1 MFYRVSS
8 AVIAP
13 DLIQAFDLNA
23 ESLGVLGGA
32 FFYSFALMQ
41 IPMGVLLDRVGP
53 RIVLTV
59 FGLVGAI
66 GAFVFAA
73 ANTFFLAMVG
83 RILIG
88 AGMASVLMGSFK
100 IFVLRFSYNKFSI
113 LSGILISIG
122 TLGSILATSPLAWLS
137 MNIGWRQTFVI
148 AGCATTIFALLI
160 FWVMKENQGQALISS
175 GPAIDNDKKIPLKK
189 LLYLVLGNLS
199 FWQIGVFAFF
209 RYGTFVALQGVWLGT
224 YLIQIKG
231 FSPVQAGNI
240 LMMLSFGYIAG
251 APIAGYLADRVIRS
265 AKVTAFGSVVL
276 YAICLLPLTGVVDIE
291 NPVLLG
297 TLFAMIGFFNSPGTL
312 AYTHVKELYPTHISG
327 TVIAAANFF
336 VMAGGAILTPVLG
349 VVIETATSKGLS
361 HAPAAYHLAFLICF
375 LGMAV
380 SLVFYAFSKSNPDM
394 KDRIRD

>member
-13 DLIQAFDLNA
+13 DLLQAFDLNA

-175 GPAIDNDKKIPLKK
+175 GPAIDNDKKIPLKT
-189 LLYLVLGNLS
+189 LLHLVLGNLS

-240 LMMLSFGYIAG
+240 LMMLSIGYIAG

-361 HAPAAYHLAFLICF
+361 YAPAAYHLAFLICF

-380 SLVFYAFSKSNPDM
+380 SLVFYAFSKSRQTPPS
-394 KDRIRD
+394 

>member
-1 MFYRVSS
+1 MFYRVSN
-8 AVIAP
+8 AVLAP
-13 DLIQAFDLNA
+13 DLMQAFDLNV

-53 RIVLTV
+53 RVVMTI
-59 FGLVGAI
+59 FGFVGAI

-73 ANTFFLAMVG
+73 ADTFILAMVG

-100 IFVLRFSYNKFSI
+100 ILVLRFSYNKFST

-122 TLGSILATSPLAWLS
+122 ALGSILATSPLAWLA
-137 MNIGWRQTFVI
+137 MNIGWRQTFAV
-148 AGCATTIFALLI
+148 AGCVTTILALLI
-160 FWVMKENQGQALISS
+160 FLVMKDQGQAVIPS
-175 GPAIDNDKKIPLKK
+175 GPALDADKKIPLKT
-189 LLYLVLGNLS
+189 LLHLVLGNLS

-224 YLIQIKG
+224 YLIQVKG

-240 LMMLSFGYIAG
+240 LMMLSIGYIAG
-251 APIAGYLADRVIRS
+251 APIAGYIADRVIRS
-265 AKVTAFGSVVL
+265 AKMTAFGSVVL
-276 YAICLLPLTGVVDIE
+276 YAMCLLPLTGVVDID

-312 AYTHVKELYPTHISG
+312 AYTHVKELYPIHLSG
-327 TVIAAANFF
+327 TVIASANFF

-349 VVIETATSKGLS
+349 IVIEAATSKGMS
-361 HAPAAYHLAFLICF
+361 YSPAAYHLAFLICF
-375 LGMAV
+375 LGMAI
-380 SLVFYAFSKSNPDM
+380 SLAFYAFSKSRMRSPE
-394 KDRIRD
+394 

>member
-100 IFVLRFSYNKFSI
+100 IFVLRFASYSDFKSSI
-113 LSGILISIG
+113 CHLPVAS
-122 TLGSILATSPLAWLS
+122 
-137 MNIGWRQTFVI
+137 
-148 AGCATTIFALLI
+148 
-160 FWVMKENQGQALISS
+160 EN
-175 GPAIDNDKKIPLKK
+175 
-189 LLYLVLGNLS
+189 
-199 FWQIGVFAFF
+199 
-209 RYGTFVALQGVWLGT
+209 
-224 YLIQIKG
+224 
-231 FSPVQAGNI
+231 
-240 LMMLSFGYIAG
+240 
-251 APIAGYLADRVIRS
+251 
-265 AKVTAFGSVVL
+265 
-276 YAICLLPLTGVVDIE
+276 
-291 NPVLLG
+291 
-297 TLFAMIGFFNSPGTL
+297 
-312 AYTHVKELYPTHISG
+312 
-327 TVIAAANFF
+327 
-336 VMAGGAILTPVLG
+336 
-349 VVIETATSKGLS
+349 
-361 HAPAAYHLAFLICF
+361 
-375 LGMAV
+375 
-380 SLVFYAFSKSNPDM
+380 SLD
-394 KDRIRD
+394 

>member
-160 FWVMKENQGQALISS
+160 FWVMKENQGQAVISS
-175 GPAIDNDKKIPLKK
+175 GPAIDNDKKIPLKT
-189 LLYLVLGNLS
+189 LLHLVLGNLS

-240 LMMLSFGYIAG
+240 LMMLSIGYIAG

-276 YAICLLPLTGVVDIE
+276 YAICLLPLTGIVDIE
-291 NPVLLG
+291 NPVLFG
-297 TLFAMIGFFNSPGTL
+297 TLSP
-312 AYTHVKELYPTHISG
+312 
-327 TVIAAANFF
+327 
-336 VMAGGAILTPVLG
+336 
-349 VVIETATSKGLS
+349 
-361 HAPAAYHLAFLICF
+361 
-375 LGMAV
+375 
-380 SLVFYAFSKSNPDM
+380 
-394 KDRIRD
+394 